1 MKPLNY
7 LYLALISFAS
17 FSTYA
22 GGSDLIYRNS
32 FEPPSNENCTLS
44 IDPGTSFSIA
54 LADLTA
60 GDVLC
65 LNDGKY
71 TQALDVPSGLTVQAV
86 HDGMAEIDGGGTL
99 GEQWTGG
106 LVQMKGQNSHI
117 RGLRVHHAHNNS
129 DACYIDGSNNTMSVM
144 SCAHGGWHKHKK
156 PLTIHGS
163 EHLVEN
169 SWFFGK
175 GRYVLECFKC
185 RNVTIRHNVARW
197 DITTELTPSEPNA
210 SFAIYNSSDIT
221 IENNISLDYAFSTQD
236 MRFGADFYSPQN
248 CTVWPEGNNNNH
260 YLGNYSINHALGN
273 LNRKGLRLEADC
285 TSIDNVV
292 KDFYV
297 KDTDYGIVISSR
309 ETGLLLENCSFNAI
323 AIADISGGGA
333 NANATC
339 GGSADIGAKYIN
351 RIKVSNDLFPWEF
364 EALIKRDMCATT
376 ERQSDWC
383 LSNRSLSEYIF
394 DNL

>member
-1 MKPLNY
+1 MKP
-7 LYLALISFAS
+7 ISHIFLLLFLFVSSANFA
-17 FSTYA
+17 
-22 GGSDLIYRNS
+22 GESDLIYFNS
-32 FEPPSNENCTLS
+32 FEIPTNGNCTLT
-44 IDPGTSFSIA
+44 INPGTSFLTS
-54 LADLTA
+54 LAGLVS
-60 GDVLC
+60 GDTLC
-65 LNDGKY
+65 LNDGQY
-71 TQALDVPSGLTVQAV
+71 LQALDIPSGITVQAV
-86 HDGMAEIDGGGTL
+86 HDGMVEIDGGGTL

-106 LVQMKGQNSHI
+106 LVQMKGEGSQV
-117 RGLRVHHAHNNS
+117 RGLRVHHSHNNS
-129 DACYIDGSNNTMSVM
+129 DACYVDGINNTMTVM
-144 SCAHGGWHKHKK
+144 SCSHGGWHKHKK
-156 PLTIHGS
+156 PLTIHG
-163 EHLVEN
+163 EDHLIEN

-175 GRYVLECFKC
+175 GRYVVECFKC

-197 DITTELTPSEPNA
+197 DITTDLTPSEPNA

-221 IENNISLDYAFSTQD
+221 IENNISIDYALSTQE

-248 CTVWPEGNNNNH
+248 CSVWPEGNNYNH

-297 KDTDYGIVISSR
+297 KDSDYGIVISSK
-309 ETGLLLENCSFNAI
+309 ETGLILENCTFNAI
-323 AIADISGGGA
+323 AITDISGGGA

-339 GGSADIGAKYIN
+339 TGSADVGARYIN
-351 RIKVSNDLFPWEF
+351 RIKVSNDLFPWSF
-364 EALIKRDMCATT
+364 EALIKRDMCAAN

-383 LSNRSLSEYIF
+383 LTNRTLSEYIS